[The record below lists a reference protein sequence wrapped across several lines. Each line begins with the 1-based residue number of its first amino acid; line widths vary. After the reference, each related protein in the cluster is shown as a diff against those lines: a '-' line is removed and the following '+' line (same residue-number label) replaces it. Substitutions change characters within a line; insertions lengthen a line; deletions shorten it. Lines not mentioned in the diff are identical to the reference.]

1 VLQYSKIRGKLCG
14 TIHSLYNCQCNP
26 HKAKFSINPIPS
38 LGTKNQG
45 DEGTAETY
53 SVFRLD
59 KFPMC
64 VGMDPLSLLL
74 WRSLCKQL

>member
-1 VLQYSKIRGKLCG
+1 MFQYSKIRGKLCG

-26 HKAKFSINPIPS
+26 HKAKLAINTIHS
-38 LGTKNQG
+38 LGRKNQG
-45 DEGTAETY
+45 DEGMAKTY

-64 VGMDPLSLLL
+64 VGMEPLSLLL
-74 WRSLCKQL
+74 WRDLCKQL